1 MLDRVRYAVDPPRD
15 LLHTYYTTD
24 REDIEMMDETKICIA
39 FLEGRR
45 KRMLADAQ
53 CIVNAIEILKRNDP

>member
-1 MLDRVRYAVDPPRD
+1 
-15 LLHTYYTTD
+15 
-24 REDIEMMDETKICIA
+24 MMDETKICIA